1 MTEKT
6 EVKREEKTTT
16 AHRKFISCP
25 KCGVHFHT
33 YIIEENLNIFES
45 GRLAI
50 FCGPCSFE
58 ILKDDEEFQKIKDTV
73 DISKFSYTYTYPAAS
88 RKQEYQK
95 YLNSKEWKKKRKETI
110 EAAGGKCQLC
120 NSDHRLHVHHRTYDN
135 VRNEQPGDLIV
146 LCSNCHAKFHDKLK

>member
-6 EVKREEKTTT
+6 EVKREEKITT

-58 ILKDDEEFQKIKDTV
+58 ILKDDEEFQKVKDTI
-73 DISKFSYTYTYPAAS
+73 DISKFSYTYTYPPHHENRNTRNTLTRKNGRRSGKKLLRQQEAS
-88 RKQEYQK
+88 ASSAIATTDSMSITGRMI
-95 YLNSKEWKKKRKETI
+95 T
-110 EAAGGKCQLC
+110 
-120 NSDHRLHVHHRTYDN
+120 
-135 VRNEQPGDLIV
+135 
-146 LCSNCHAKFHDKLK
+146 